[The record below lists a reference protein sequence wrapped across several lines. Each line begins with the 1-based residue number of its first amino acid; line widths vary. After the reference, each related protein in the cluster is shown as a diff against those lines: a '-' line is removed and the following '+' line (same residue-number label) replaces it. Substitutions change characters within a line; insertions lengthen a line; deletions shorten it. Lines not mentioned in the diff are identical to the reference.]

1 MSSGNKHKNSYLEGH
16 YDPWKRPHTTQ
27 TLTTTAQVPNG
38 GRSKKTGQ
46 EESTKALKP
55 SGLKDQSV
63 IVIVFLYINTK
74 RWKMVF

>member
-16 YDPWKRPHTTQ
+16 YDLWKRPHTTQ

-55 SGLKDQSV
+55 
-63 IVIVFLYINTK
+63 
-74 RWKMVF
+74 